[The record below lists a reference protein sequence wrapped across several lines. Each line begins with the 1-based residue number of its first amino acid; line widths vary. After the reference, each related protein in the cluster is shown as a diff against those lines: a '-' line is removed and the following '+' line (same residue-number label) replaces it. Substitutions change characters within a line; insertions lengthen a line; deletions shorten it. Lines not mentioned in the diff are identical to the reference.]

1 MEELASAT
9 AERKS
14 FWGAKCVPPA
24 FVRRGAA
31 ETEKE
36 MGDPRR
42 TTAVAVAGRTPVG
55 TLLLRRCASWQAG
68 GAVDGRKRRGGP
80 PQWC

>member
-9 AERKS
+9 AERKTLS
-14 FWGAKCVPPA
+14 GAKCVPPSI
-24 FVRRGAA
+24 VRRGGA
-31 ETEKE
+31 ETERE

-42 TTAVAVAGRTPVG
+42 TNTVAVVGRTPVG
-55 TLLLRRCASWQAG
+55 TVLLRRCASWQAG

-80 PQWC
+80 SQRC